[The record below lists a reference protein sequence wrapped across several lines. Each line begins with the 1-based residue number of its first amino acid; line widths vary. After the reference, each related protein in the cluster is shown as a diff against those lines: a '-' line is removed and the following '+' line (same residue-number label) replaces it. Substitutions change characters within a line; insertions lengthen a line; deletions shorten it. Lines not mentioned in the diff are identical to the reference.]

1 MARVYLL
8 TDGPGIVRRRPLVP
22 LGQVVEAW
30 PDVYVPGE
38 FWVSEESKALLDA
51 AGPPLVPRL
60 SVDADAVRV
69 YYGPHLRDEASLP
82 TEGSLRARVL
92 SAHGVAV
99 AWITLDAWGER
110 RTAATEEPAHPVFH
124 LRRPRGR
131 AAHLWRLFR
140 ERPEAVAYLGEHY
153 GKDAEARE
161 WAAALP
167 VRDFEE
173 LLSRHAVPG

>member
-8 TDGPGIVRRRPLVP
+8 TDGPEIVRRRSLVP
-22 LGQVVEAW
+22 PGQLIEAW

-51 AGPPLVPRL
+51 AGPPLAHRV
-60 SVDADAVRV
+60 SVDADAVHV

-99 AWITLDAWGER
+99 AWITLDERGER
-110 RTAATEEPAHPVFH
+110 RTSPTEEPAHPVFF

-140 ERPEAVAYLGEHY
+140 ERSEAAAYLGEHY

-161 WAAALP
+161 WAAGLP
-167 VRDFEE
+167 VVDFEE
-173 LLSRHAVPG
+173 LLSRYAVPG